1 MLSREPIFRI
11 RADLGEIVELGA
23 TPYGGRRMIPILGGR
38 VEGPKL
44 KGRILPGGADWQII
58 LGNGV
63 ADIQARYAIESDA
76 GGRVVV
82 KSDGMRHG
90 PREVLEAIARGE
102 KVDPSRYYFRTVMR
116 FEAADPAL
124 AWMDKIIALARG
136 EREQLMVRLDVYE
149 VL

>member
-1 MLSREPIFRI
+1 
-11 RADLGEIVELGA
+11 
-23 TPYGGRRMIPILGGR
+23 